1 MIFGASQTFKSFI
14 GLDLAMHLVTGVDWT
29 GRRTKGGPA
38 YYVAAEG
45 GSGIARRIDAWQKTN
60 GLAED
65 VSGLQICTR
74 PFLLTDPGDVALLV
88 ADIEALAVKPRLVVI
103 DTLAQTF
110 SGDENSSSDI
120 GDYIRLINSEIRARF
135 GCSVIIVH
143 HTGHA
148 ASERP
153 RGSSAI
159 MANLDFVLGV
169 FRPDPKALRAILT
182 TAKQKDGDRAKDLS
196 FTLERLV
203 LGEDEDGDEL
213 SSLVAKYVDVA
224 ENALES
230 FRGTKYTPIII
241 KHLED
246 GVATTDELV
255 LEAERI
261 IDEDR
266 VVVRQGVRRGLDVLT
281 KANLVNERGGIWK
294 LLK

>member
-1 MIFGASQTFKSFI
+1 
-14 GLDLAMHLVTGVDWT
+14 
-29 GRRTKGGPA
+29 
-38 YYVAAEG
+38 
-45 GSGIARRIDAWQKTN
+45 
-60 GLAED
+60 
-65 VSGLQICTR
+65 
-74 PFLLTDPGDVALLV
+74 LLV
-88 ADIEALAVKPRLVVI
+88 AQIEALEVKPRLVVI

-135 GCSVIIVH
+135 SCSVIIVH

-203 LGEDEDGDEL
+203 LGQDEDGDEL
-213 SSLVAKYVDVA
+213 SSLVAKYVDVT

-246 GVATTDELV
+246 GVATTEELV
-255 LEAERI
+255 LEAEKT

-266 VVVRQGVRRGLDVLT
+266 VVVRQGIRRGLEVLS
-281 KANLVNERGGIWK
+281 KANLVNERNGIWK